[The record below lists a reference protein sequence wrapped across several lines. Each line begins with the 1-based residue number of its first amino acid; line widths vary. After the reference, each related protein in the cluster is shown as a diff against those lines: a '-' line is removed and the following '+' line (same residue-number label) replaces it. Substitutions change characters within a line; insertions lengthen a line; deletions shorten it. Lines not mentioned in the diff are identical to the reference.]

1 MRRLL
6 AALAALL
13 LLVVGSVVL
22 LAYVHGADARALAGA
37 HPVQVLVADQ
47 RIPEGTSGDALDG
60 MVRTEIVPAKTA
72 LAGRVVNL
80 ASLSGRVSTVDL
92 QPGEQLLFSRFT
104 RPGDLQAPGTVDVPT
119 GLQEVSVLLEPQRA
133 AGGRLTAG
141 DTVGVYLSQ
150 VLQDGTGQTSAVLHR
165 VLVTQVQG
173 APTPVD
179 PAAGSGSKTST
190 STSNQAAASAAPASS
205 LMVTLAL
212 SAKDGETVVFGAEH
226 GTLWLSLEPEGADT
240 TGTRVLTPGTIYT
253 EVPR

>member
-6 AALAALL
+6 AALAALI

-37 HPVQVLVADQ
+37 HPVEVLVADE

-60 MVRTEIVPAKTA
+60 MVRTETVPAKTA

-80 ASLSGRVSTVDL
+80 TSLSGRVATVDL

-104 RPGDLQAPGTVDVPT
+104 RPGDLQAPGTVDVPE

-133 AGGRLTAG
+133 VGGRLAAG
-141 DTVGVYLSQ
+141 DTVGVVVSLT
-150 VLQDGTGQTSAVLHR
+150 LQDGTTATHAVLHK

-179 PAAGSGSKTST
+179 PAAEEDPATASSGTP
-190 STSNQAAASAAPASS
+190 APSAS
-205 LMVTLAL
+205 LMVTLAV
-212 SAKDGETVVFGAEH
+212 SAAQAEAVVFGIEH
-226 GTLWLSLEPEGADT
+226 GTVWLSREPDRAQ
-240 TGTRVLTPGTIYT
+240 TGGTDVITGGNIYGK
-253 EVPR
+253 VFS

>member
-6 AALAALL
+6 AAFAALL

-22 LAYVHGADARALAGA
+22 LAYVHGADARALAG
-37 HPVQVLVADQ
+37 VRTVDVLVADEL
-47 RIPEGTSGDALDG
+47 IPEGTSGDQLAKL
-60 MVRTEIVPAKTA
+60 VRTEVVPAKTA
-72 LAGRVVNL
+72 VTGRVTDL
-80 ASLSGRVSTVDL
+80 ASLAGEVATVDIL
-92 QPGEQLLFSRFT
+92 PGEQLLAGRFA
-104 RPGDLQAPGTVDVPT
+104 RPDDLQAPGTVEVPA

-190 STSNQAAASAAPASS
+190 STSTQAAASAAPASS